1 MSDDDNSVQDD
12 VESNPVLALALA
24 AFALLGVLAS
34 LLPPALLPG
43 GEPTATEGAA
53 VMETQQ
59 PR

>member
-1 MSDDDNSVQDD
+1 MSDDNDNSVQDD

-34 LLPPALLPG
+34 LLPG
-43 GEPTATEGAA
+43 GEPAATEGAA
-53 VMETQQ
+53 AVEAQS